1 MQRFPS
7 KHFALE
13 GFYYVLFGATA
24 SMDAVTVM
32 ILVEIVQ
39 VISVQT
45 TTDMPDRNTVVT
57 KLFFSEMPDL
67 ATYRIF
73 GER

>member
-7 KHFALE
+7 KHLPLE
-13 GFYYVLFGATA
+13 CFNYVLFGATA
-24 SMDAVTVM
+24 RMDAVTVM
-32 ILVEIVQ
+32 VLMEIVQ
-39 VISVQT
+39 VVSVQA
-45 TTDMPDRNTVVT
+45 TTDMPARNTVAA

>member
-1 MQRFPS
+1 
-7 KHFALE
+7 
-13 GFYYVLFGATA
+13 
-24 SMDAVTVM
+24 MDAVTVM